1 MTWTGLIYRL
11 RQGGARAGFAA
22 TVIQAFARLTVS
34 RPPRIGLSAVV
45 VGRND
50 DYMPDFAQRL
60 RATIAWNL
68 RWLADEIVFVE
79 WNPLPDRP
87 LLAPGLA
94 REFPRVR
101 AFVVDPHVHREVGGN
116 AKVPVL
122 EFHAKNAGIRR
133 SSQEWILATNADAL
147 VGPDTVLRV
156 RGRSLSPGAAL
167 TAQRIDIPWREQ
179 RSRPASVL
187 DTLWYRRVIPDH
199 SLGTGEF
206 LLAHRAVVAPG
217 RRLRRKF
224 RTPPDRHRQAR
235 HGADHR
241 DRGAG
246 GSRWTG
252 VSPGSPHVL
261 HRGCSGP
268 PRRVGRR
275 RRRSLREPAL
285 VGSGGSPRD
294 PSRGAGMGHPVTRER

>member
-68 RWLADEIVFVE
+68 RWLADEVVFVE
-79 WNPLPDRP
+79 WNPLPDRS

-101 AFVVDPHVHREVGGN
+101 AFVVDPLVHRDIGGN

-156 RGRSLSPGAAL
+156 RGRSLSPDAAL

-206 LLAHRAVVAPG
+206 LLAHRQLW
-217 RRLRRKF
+217 RRSGGY
-224 RTPPDRHRQAR
+224 DESSARHRIGIDKRGTAQLLAIGGQANR
-235 HGADHR
+235 AGLVFHLAHPTSCTEGVQDHHGEW
-241 DRGAG
+241 AG
-246 GSRWTG
+246 VEGVPY
-252 VSPGSPHVL
+252 VSPPSWGLEGRQETPL
-261 HRGCSGP
+261 GE
-268 PRRVGRR
+268 RVWIIR
-275 RRRSLREPAL
+275 
-285 VGSGGSPRD
+285 
-294 PSRGAGMGHPVTRER
+294 